1 MRAAAVLLLW
11 LLLGGWA
18 AAAAPP
24 ASFVLRALPA
34 DGEAS
39 VPRELCD
46 DSDGRSWRRSR
57 IEAPVVGWDG
67 RPLAVMVSGA
77 GLDRVRLAQGGR
89 VYCGQYGDGA
99 RMDSRFRSGVGG
111 VFVPVPGSSEPVEIA
126 ISGVDFELWPAVV
139 DYGPPPQVQQLDA
152 LRFALRIAVLA
163 VALGIA
169 ASTAVAWLIVRDSS
183 VLLFSLAIL
192 GMSVWIAL
200 ATGLSGF
207 PQAWLPVG
215 ELRGRLLITV
225 PLLVAAGFV
234 YLLLA
239 NGRRRRNAWLDRV
252 ATTACASVAAIG
264 LSALAM
270 PSDWLTRLALLGEVA
285 TVLLF
290 VALLLLSLP
299 GLVRSGSVAFGSLLA
314 ALPLAV
320 LGLLGLVA
328 TRWVAPWKTELLV
341 AAGAWAAM
349 AASAM
354 LLLRIGSLRQQR
366 DAMRILAESDA
377 LTGLCNRRTAL
388 ERLEAELL
396 RSHADGGEFGLLYI
410 DVDHFK
416 QINDS
421 FGHAAGDRVLVAVA
435 GLLRQL
441 VRASD
446 TVARLGGEE
455 FLLLL
460 PGADPATTMRL
471 GERIRA
477 RIEANPMAGSGPEAP
492 LACTASVGVVHSSDF
507 PLDSADELL
516 KRADAA
522 MYAAKRGG
530 RNRVERAD

>member
-1 MRAAAVLLLW
+1 MRALAALLLW

-34 DGEAS
+34 DDEVS

-46 DSDGRSWRRSR
+46 DSDGRSWRRTR

-99 RMDSRFRSGVGG
+99 RMDSRFRTGVGG
-111 VFVPVPGSSEPVEIA
+111 VFVPVPGSSEPIEIA
-126 ISGVDFELWPAVV
+126 VSGVDFELWPAVV
-139 DYGPPPQVQQLDA
+139 DYGTPAAVQHLDA

-163 VALGIA
+163 VVLSMA
-169 ASTAVAWLIVRDSS
+169 ASTALAWLVVRDVS
-183 VLLFSLAIL
+183 VLMFSMVML
-192 GMSVWIAL
+192 GMSVWVAQV
-200 ATGLSGF
+200 TGLSGF
-207 PQAWLPVG
+207 PEAWLPVG
-215 ELRGRLLITV
+215 ELRGRLLVTV
-225 PLLVAAGFV
+225 PAMVGAAFV

-239 NGRRRRNAWLDRV
+239 SGRRRRSPLLDRL
-252 ATTACASVAAIG
+252 ATLGCASVAVLG
-264 LSALAM
+264 LFALAV
-270 PSDWLTRLALLGEVA
+270 PIGWLSGLAQVGEIAV
-285 TVLLF
+285 VLLF
-290 VALLLLSLP
+290 VAVLLLASPALL
-299 GLVRSGSVAFGSLLA
+299 RTGSVGLGSLLA
-314 ALPLAV
+314 ALPLSL

-410 DVDHFK
+410 DLDHFK

-460 PGADPATTMRL
+460 PGADPTTTMRL

-492 LACTASVGVVHSSDF
+492 LACTASVGAVHSSDF